1 MNRLIKRGNYYYFSL
16 NTPTGRKL
24 ITTKCTEYNEAVR
37 VVKSS
42 GMDKMSDVAKS
53 IRLTHQSISYLIS
66 GEKVTMSKAVKQYVE
81 WLSITQSHIYA
92 EECGIKVMAFARFCG
107 IENGPVA
114 SVTEKEIDAFIN
126 DPKSSRSAST
136 RKSLLKHLRC
146 FMAYCLNN
154 GWCFRKPAELVVV
167 NHRILTHTQKEK
179 REQTPY
185 TEDEAREIVRLCR
198 EAILKCPTHTKA
210 KGQYRRQRMQFW
222 QAAVT
227 ISWHTG
233 LRLADVA
240 NLEWESLKDP
250 GVIIV
255 HTAKTDK
262 RVELEPANR
271 PEIDAAIALLPKED
285 ERYVFPRYSEMARR
299 AESRSFLPKDFS
311 RLCAEFGVV
320 YRGFHSFRRGHA
332 TARAKAGES
341 LEAIA
346 KDLGHS
352 DVKTTAGYVL

>member
-1 MNRLIKRGNYYYFSL
+1 MNRLTKRGDFWYFSI
-16 NTPTGRKL
+16 NTPNGRKL
-24 ITTKCTEYNEAVR
+24 ITTKCTDRSEAER

-42 GMDKMSDVAKS
+42 GMDKMSEVAKT

-66 GEKVTMSKAVKQYVE
+66 GEKVTAVKAIKQYVE

-92 EECGIKVMAFARFCG
+92 EECGIKVMAFVRFCG
-107 IENGPVA
+107 LENSPVA
-114 SVTEKEIDAFIN
+114 SITEKEIDAFIN
-126 DPKSSRSAST
+126 DPKSTRSAST
-136 RKSLLKHLRC
+136 RKSLLKHLKC

-154 GWCFRKPAELVVV
+154 GWCFRKPAELVSV
-167 NHRILTHTQKEK
+167 NHRILTHLQKEK
-179 REQTPY
+179 KKQTPY
-185 TEDEAREIVRLCR
+185 TESEVSEIVRLCR
-198 EAILKCPTHTKA
+198 EAIIRCPTHTKA

-227 ISWHTG
+227 LSWHTG
-233 LRLADVA
+233 LRLSDVA
-240 NLEWESLKDP
+240 NLEWQCLEDP
-250 GVIIV
+250 GVIVV

-262 RVELEPANR
+262 RVELEPAHR
-271 PEIDAAIALLPKED
+271 PDINAAIALLPKED

-311 RLCAEFGVV
+311 RLCEEFKVP

-332 TARAKAGES
+332 TARSKAGES
-341 LEAIA
+341 LAAIA

-352 DVKTTAGYVL
+352 STKTTEGYVL